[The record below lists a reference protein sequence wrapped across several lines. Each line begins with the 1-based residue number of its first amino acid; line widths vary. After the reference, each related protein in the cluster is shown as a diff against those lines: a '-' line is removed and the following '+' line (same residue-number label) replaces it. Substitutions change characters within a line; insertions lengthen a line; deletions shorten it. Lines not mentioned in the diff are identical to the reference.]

1 MNKPA
6 GAVAETARTP
16 PIVAVTG
23 RRADDEGHHRLPRPA
38 AKTRK
43 DTRPTRAASA
53 GQSWAG
59 ARGDGP
65 AAEAESA
72 RLAAWLRDER
82 FRGELEALIPQ
93 LRAFARS
100 LCGQRDFA
108 DDLAQEA
115 LLKAWAARDRFEA
128 GTNLRAWVFIILRNV
143 FLSQMRRNRFRG
155 DWNEETAERTLSAPA
170 RQEQQMQMSDLQ
182 RSLMRLPPAQ
192 REALILIGAGGLA
205 YEEVAEICGCA
216 VGTVKSRVARAR
228 VALERVM
235 NDGSCPPRSTSTTR
249 AVAASDDILDEV
261 DRIIAK

>member
-1 MNKPA
+1 MDKPA
-6 GAVAETARTP
+6 GAVAGTVRTL
-16 PIVAVTG
+16 PIATVAEKP
-23 RRADDEGHHRLPRPA
+23 ADPKGYGRLPRPA
-38 AKTRK
+38 AKRRQNTA
-43 DTRPTRAASA
+43 PTSA
-53 GQSWAG
+53 PSAERNWTGG
-59 ARGDGP
+59 HEGGP
-65 AAEAESA
+65 ADEVRSA
-72 RLAAWLRDER
+72 RLAAWLRDEG
-82 FRGELEALIPQ
+82 FRKELEALIPQ

-100 LCGQRDFA
+100 LCGQRDLA

-182 RSLMRLPPAQ
+182 RALMRLPPAQ

-205 YEEVAEICGCA
+205 YEEVAEICNCA

-235 NDGSCPPRSTSTTR
+235 NDGSCPARSTSTIG
-249 AVAASDDILDEV
+249 ALAASDDILDEV